1 MISTRLKTLSLLL
14 QDVSNQGSMIFVFL
28 CAISI
33 LRHLV
38 ENIVMFVFAFGDNS
52 KTFRYKLFLLKQS
65 NYFD

>member
-38 ENIVMFVFAFGDNS
+38 ENIVMFVFAFGDNL

>member
-1 MISTRLKTLSLLL
+1 MISTGLKTLSLLL

-38 ENIVMFVFAFGDNS
+38 ENIVMFVFAFGDNL